1 MYQVV
6 RPLLFRLEPETAHGL
21 SLALMRIVGSLRPLG
36 KLVQLSYR
44 APDHPVE
51 AFGLK
56 FRNPVGLAAGYDK
69 DGLAWR
75 GLAALGFG
83 HIELGTVTPRPQPG
97 NPKPRVFRLPHEQAL
112 INRMGFPG
120 QGMDFVLG
128 KIASRRPPG
137 IILGI
142 NLGKNYD
149 TPLDSAHLDYRTLY
163 RAYASFVDYAVINIS
178 SPNTIGLRSLQAKH
192 SLHNLLSEI
201 NQEKL
206 AVSGETGN
214 APPILVKLSP
224 DLTDQELDDALEVIL
239 DQGMDGVIA
248 TNTTLERID
257 NASPVSKEAGG
268 LSGAPLARMST
279 EMILKIYK
287 RTDGGIP
294 IIGVGGI
301 MTPADAREKL
311 DAGAVLVQVYTGLVY
326 TGPGLVKDILTSLT

>member
-36 KLVQLSYR
+36 KLVQLFYR

-56 FRNPVGLAAGYDK
+56 FKNPVGLAAGYDK

-97 NPKPRVFRLPHEQAL
+97 NPKPRVFRLEHEQAL

-128 KIASRRPPG
+128 KIPLRRPPG

-142 NLGKNYD
+142 NLGKNFD
-149 TPLDSAHLDYRTLY
+149 TPLESAHQDYRTLY
-163 RAYASFVDYAVINIS
+163 HAYASFVDYAVINIS
-178 SPNTIGLRSLQAKH
+178 SPNTIGLRSLQAK
-192 SLHNLLSEI
+192 SALDNLLSEI

-206 AVSGETGN
+206 AVSGQS
-214 APPILVKLSP
+214 AKPPPILVKLSP
-224 DLTDQELDDALEVIL
+224 DLSDQELDDALDVIL
-239 DQGMDGVIA
+239 DQGMDGIIA
-248 TNTTLERID
+248 TNTTLDRSGIRS
-257 NASPVSKEAGG
+257 AVSNEAGG
-268 LSGAPLARMST
+268 LSGAPLGRKST
-279 EMILKIYK
+279 DMIRVIYK
-287 RTDGGIP
+287 RTNGQIP

-301 MTPADAREKL
+301 MKPGDAREKL

-326 TGPGLVKDILTSLT
+326 CGPGLVKDILTSLV